1 MRRQIEEDD
10 YPFPLEIDTAEL
22 LDDLENIFDN
32 LVWAPGQIVWEDP
45 TSIYEGVKSGRMNE
59 ALLERLETLES
70 ELLIESAYFVPR
82 ESGVGAVRSLT
93 ERGIRVRVLTNSLV
107 ANDVLAAHAGYSKYR
122 KPLLKSG
129 AELYELRPYPG
140 PVDQKIVSAKSDRL
154 ARQIDGAEGHL
165 VRPEGRVHR
174 QLQSRSALVVDQ
186 YGSRPVRGEPGA
198 RAPGDRLH
206 GRRRFPAQRVPR
218 IAG

>member
-122 KPLLKSG
+122 MPLLKSG
-129 AELYELRPYPG
+129 AEVRPAY
-140 PVDQKIVSAKSDRL
+140 Q
-154 ARQIDGAEGHL
+154 GHL